1 MSFFKLPQG
10 EFTRTLGQLSRVFR
24 HIGLFSLAINVL
36 LLAPSMYM
44 LQTYDRVLT
53 SRNEGTLVMLTVLLA
68 GLLALEAALEY
79 LRSLV
84 MSRAGAAV
92 DLEMGPKLFNAA
104 FAQRLSG
111 QGHLGQTLADL
122 GHVRS
127 FLTGKGLMALF
138 DAPWLPIYLMVTF
151 LLNPVLGWFGV
162 LSAILLLALAWYNEQ
177 ATGRLQA
184 DAGRMGN
191 AATHMADAS
200 ARNAEVVDALGMLG
214 ALRQRWLVRQHH
226 YLATLG
232 EVNERAARIGAVV
245 KFARTFLQSCI
256 LGLGAYL
263 VLQDQMSPGGM
274 IAASILLG
282 RALAP
287 VDMVIAHWRQLIT
300 AREALKRLNEL
311 MQQPVVYPPEVKLPR
326 PEGFVQVEN
335 LIVAAPGGGDNGG
348 LGKGANSGAG
358 GGVNSGPSYKR
369 EPILKGLGFEVP
381 AGQSVAIVGPSGSG
395 KSTLARAL
403 MGVWKP
409 LSGSVRL
416 DGVDLSSAYRDEIGP
431 YLGYLPQD
439 IELFAGT
446 LAENIAR
453 FGVIDSEAVVLAAQ
467 RAGVHD
473 LILRMP
479 KGYDT
484 RIQDGSPGSVT
495 LSGGQRQR
503 IALARALYGDPV
515 LLVLDEPNAS
525 LDEAGDLALMH
536 ALNDLK
542 ARGRTVFVVT
552 HRMNLLSQVDTILV
566 LNDGRIQV
574 MGASAD
580 ILQANQQR
588 VNQQQAS
595 PQPRAVH
602 QQGER
607 HKEIE
612 GQGA

>member
-1 MSFFKLPQG
+1 MSLFNLPQG
-10 EFTRTLGQLSRVFR
+10 EFTRALGGLRRVYT
-24 HIGLFSLAINVL
+24 HVGAFSLVINLL
-36 LLAPSMYM
+36 LLAPSLYM
-44 LQTYDRVLT
+44 LQTYDRVLS
-53 SRNEGTLVMLTVLLA
+53 SRNEGTLVMLTLLLA
-68 GLLALEAALEY
+68 GLLALEAVLEY

-84 MSRAGAAV
+84 MSRASAAI
-92 DLEMGPKLFNAA
+92 DIDMGPKLFNAA

-111 QGHLGQTLADL
+111 QGNLGQTLADL

-127 FLTGKGLMALF
+127 FMIGKGLMALF

-151 LLNPVLGWFGV
+151 LLNPLLGWFGV
-162 LSAILLLALAWYNEQ
+162 ASALVLLALAWYNEQ
-177 ATGRLQA
+177 ATGSLQA

-214 ALRQRWLVRQHH
+214 ALRGRWLMRQHH

-232 EVNERAARIGAVV
+232 DVNERAARIGAVV
-245 KFARTFLQSCI
+245 KFSRTFLQSAI
-256 LGLGAYL
+256 LGLGAWL
-263 VLQDQMSPGGM
+263 VLQDQMTPGGM

-287 VDMVIAHWRQLIT
+287 VDMAIAHWRQLIT
-300 AREALKRLNEL
+300 AREALRRLNEL
-311 MQQPVVYPPEVKLPR
+311 MQHPVVYPPEVKLPR
-326 PEGFVQVEN
+326 PQGLVQVEN
-335 LIVAAPGGGDNGG
+335 LMVAAPGAATA
-348 LGKGANSGAG
+348 K
-358 GGVNSGPSYKR
+358 K

-416 DGVDLSSAYRDEIGP
+416 DGADLGSAYRDEIGP

-467 RAGVHD
+467 RAGVHE

-479 KGYDT
+479 KGYET

-495 LSGGQRQR
+495 LSAGQRQR

-515 LLVLDEPNAS
+515 LVVLDEPNAS

-536 ALNDLK
+536 AMRDLK
-542 ARGRTVFVVT
+542 ARGKTVFVVT
-552 HRMNLLSQVDTILV
+552 HRMNLLTQVDAIMV

-574 MGASAD
+574 MGPSAD
-580 ILQANQQR
+580 ILKANQQ
-588 VNQQQAS
+588 QQS
-595 PQPRAVH
+595 PQQRAGH
-602 QQGER
+602 QPSATPKG
-607 HKEIE
+607 IE
-612 GQGA
+612 GEGA

>member
-1 MSFFKLPQG
+1 MSLFHIPQG
-10 EFTRTLGQLSRVFR
+10 EFTRALGQLRRVFT
-24 HIGLFSLAINVL
+24 HIGLFSLVINLL
-36 LLAPSMYM
+36 LLAPSLYM

-53 SRNEGTLVMLTVLLA
+53 SRNEGTLVMLTLLLA

-84 MSRAGAAV
+84 MSRASAAV
-92 DLEMGPKLFNAA
+92 DVQMGPQLFNAA

-111 QGHLGQTLADL
+111 QGSLSQTLNDL
-122 GHVRS
+122 GHVRG
-127 FLTGKGLMALF
+127 FVTGRGLMALF
-138 DAPWLPIYLMVTF
+138 DAPWLPVFLLVTF
-151 LLNPVLGWFGV
+151 LIHPVLGWFGV
-162 LSAILLLALAWYNEQ
+162 VSAAFLLGLAWYNEH
-177 ATGRLQA
+177 ATGTLQA
-184 DAGRMGN
+184 EAGRMGN

-214 ALRQRWLVRQHH
+214 ALRERWLVRQHH

-232 EVNERAARIGAVV
+232 DVNQRAARIGAAV
-245 KFARTFLQSCI
+245 KFSRSFLQSGI

-263 VLQDQMSPGGM
+263 VLKDQVTPGGM
-274 IAASILLG
+274 IAASILLS

-287 VDMVIAHWRQLIT
+287 VDMVIAHWRQLVT
-300 AREALKRLNEL
+300 AREALQRLNGL
-311 MQQPVVYPPEVKLPR
+311 MAQPVVYPPDIKLPR
-326 PEGFVQVEN
+326 PQGFVQVEN
-335 LIVAAPGGGDNGG
+335 LVVAAPA
-348 LGKGANSGAG
+348 GANGDTP
-358 GGVNSGPSYKR
+358 NKR
-369 EPILKGLGFEVP
+369 EPILKGLGFEVA
-381 AGQSVAIVGPSGSG
+381 AGQQVAIVGPSGSG

-409 LSGSVRL
+409 LAGSVRL
-416 DGVDLSSAYRDEIGP
+416 DGADLGSAYRDDIGP

-453 FGVIDSEAVVLAAQ
+453 FGVIDSDAVVQAAQ
-467 RAGVHD
+467 RAGVHE

-479 KGYDT
+479 KGYET

-515 LLVLDEPNAS
+515 LVVLDEPNAS
-525 LDEAGDLALMH
+525 LDEAGDQALMQ
-536 ALNDLK
+536 ALRDLK

-552 HRMNLLSQVDTILV
+552 HRMNLLTQVDTIMV

-574 MGASAD
+574 MGASED
-580 ILQANQQR
+580 ILKANQQR
-588 VNQQQAS
+588 VG
-595 PQPRAVH
+595 QPPHTAGSH
-602 QQGER
+602 GER
-607 HKEIE
+607 PKGID
-612 GQGA
+612 GQPAGESP

>member
-1 MSFFKLPQG
+1 MTLFHLPQG
-10 EFTRTLGQLSRVFR
+10 EFTRALGGLRRVFT
-24 HIGLFSLAINVL
+24 HIGLVSLVINLL
-36 LLAPSMYM
+36 LLAPSLYM

-53 SRNEGTLVMLTVLLA
+53 SRNEGTLVMLTLMLA
-68 GLLALEAALEY
+68 GLLALEAALEH

-84 MSRAGAAV
+84 MSRASAAV

-111 QGHLGQTLADL
+111 QGSPSQTLADL
-122 GHVRS
+122 GHVRG
-127 FLTGKGLMALF
+127 FMTGKGLMALF
-138 DAPWLPIYLMVTF
+138 DAPWLPIYLLVTF
-151 LLNPVLGWFGV
+151 LIHPVLGWFGLV
-162 LSAILLLALAWYNEQ
+162 AALILLSLAWYNEQ
-177 ATGRLQA
+177 ATGSLQA
-184 DAGRMGN
+184 NAGRMGN

-214 ALRQRWLVRQHH
+214 ALRERWLVRQHD

-232 EVNERAARIGAVV
+232 DVNERAARIGAVV
-245 KFARTFLQSCI
+245 KFSRTFLQSAI
-256 LGLGAYL
+256 LGLGAWL
-263 VLQDQMSPGGM
+263 VLKDQMTPGGM

-287 VDMVIAHWRQLIT
+287 VDMAIAHWRQLIT

-326 PEGFVQVEN
+326 PKGFVQVEN
-335 LIVAAPGGGDNGG
+335 LVVAAPGAATN
-348 LGKGANSGAG
+348 KKA
-358 GGVNSGPSYKR
+358 
-369 EPILKGLGFEVP
+369 PILKGLGFEVP

-416 DGVDLSSAYRDEIGP
+416 DGSDLSSAYRDEIGP

-453 FGVIDSEAVVLAAQ
+453 FGVIDSDAVVLAAQ
-467 RAGVHD
+467 RAGVHE

-479 KGYDT
+479 KGYET

-515 LLVLDEPNAS
+515 LVVLDEPNAS
-525 LDEAGDLALMH
+525 LDEAGDVALSH
-536 ALNDLK
+536 ALLDLK

-552 HRMNLLSQVDTILV
+552 HRMNLLAQVNVIMV

-580 ILQANQQR
+580 ILKANQQH
-588 VNQQQAS
+588 QQSQLQPQQPPQPPRAGHQPSAS
-595 PQPRAVH
+595 PK
-602 QQGER
+602 G
-607 HKEIE
+607 IE
-612 GQGA
+612 GEGA

>member
-1 MSFFKLPQG
+1 MTLFNLPQG
-10 EFTRTLGQLSRVFR
+10 EFTRALGGLRRVFT
-24 HIGLFSLAINVL
+24 HVGLFSLVINLL
-36 LLAPSMYM
+36 LLAPSLYM

-53 SRNEGTLVMLTVLLA
+53 SRNEGTLVMLTLLLA
-68 GLLALEAALEY
+68 GLLALEATLEY

-84 MSRAGAAV
+84 MSRASAAV
-92 DLEMGPKLFNAA
+92 DLNMGPKLFNAA

-111 QGHLGQTLADL
+111 QGSVSQTLADL
-122 GHVRS
+122 GHVRGFVTS
-127 FLTGKGLMALF
+127 KGLLALF
-138 DAPWLPIYLMVTF
+138 DAPWLPGYLVVTF
-151 LLNPVLGWFGV
+151 LINPVLGWFGV
-162 LSAILLLALAWYNEQ
+162 ASAILLLALAWYNEH
-177 ATGRLQA
+177 ATGSLQA

-214 ALRQRWLVRQHH
+214 ALRERWLVRQHQ
-226 YLATLG
+226 YLAKLG
-232 EVNERAARIGAVV
+232 DVNERAARIGAVV
-245 KFARTFLQSCI
+245 KFTRTFLQSVI
-256 LGLGAYL
+256 LGLGAWL
-263 VLQDQMSPGGM
+263 VLKDEMTPGGM

-287 VDMVIAHWRQLIT
+287 VDMAIAHWRQLIT

-326 PEGFVQVEN
+326 PKGQVQVEN
-335 LIVAAPGGGDNGG
+335 LVVAAPSGVSHG
-348 LGKGANSGAG
+348 L
-358 GGVNSGPSYKR
+358 NSGPSHKR

-416 DGVDLSSAYRDEIGP
+416 DGADLGIAYRDEIGP

-453 FGVIDSEAVVLAAQ
+453 FGVIDSDAVVLAAQ
-467 RAGVHD
+467 RAGVHE
-473 LILRMP
+473 LILRLP
-479 KGYDT
+479 KGYET

-503 IALARALYGDPV
+503 IALARALYGDPILV
-515 LLVLDEPNAS
+515 VLDEPNAS

-536 ALNDLK
+536 AMRDLK

-552 HRMNLLSQVDTILV
+552 HRMNLLAQVDTIMV
-566 LNDGRIQV
+566 INDGRIQV
-574 MGASAD
+574 MGPSAD
-580 ILQANQQR
+580 ILKANQQR
-588 VNQQQAS
+588 AEHQRAEEAKGIE
-595 PQPRAVH
+595 QPAT
-602 QQGER
+602 
-607 HKEIE
+607 
-612 GQGA
+612 GAGA

>member
-1 MSFFKLPQG
+1 MTLLHIPQG
-10 EFTRTLGQLSRVFR
+10 EFTRALGGLRRVFA
-24 HIGLFSLAINVL
+24 HVGLFSLVINLL
-36 LLAPSMYM
+36 LLAPSLYM
-44 LQTYDRVLT
+44 LQTYDRVLM
-53 SRNEGTLVMLTVLLA
+53 SRNEGTLVMLTLLLA

-84 MSRAGAAV
+84 MSRASAAI
-92 DLEMGPKLFNAA
+92 DIEMGPQLFNAA

-111 QGHLGQTLADL
+111 QGSVSQTLNDL
-122 GHVRS
+122 GHVRG
-127 FLTGKGLMALF
+127 FVTGKGLMALF
-138 DAPWLPIYLMVTF
+138 DAPWLPIYLAVTF
-151 LLNPVLGWFGV
+151 LIHPVLGWFGV
-162 LSAILLLALAWYNEQ
+162 VAAVLLLALAWTNEQ
-177 ATGRLQA
+177 ATGSLQA

-214 ALRQRWLVRQHH
+214 ALRERWLVRQYQ

-232 EVNERAARIGAVV
+232 DANERAARIGAVV
-245 KFARTFLQSCI
+245 KLSRTFLQSAI
-256 LGLGAYL
+256 LGLGAWL
-263 VLQDQMSPGGM
+263 VLKDQMTPGGM

-287 VDMVIAHWRQLIT
+287 VDIAIAHWRQLIT

-326 PEGFVQVEN
+326 PKGFVQVDN
-335 LIVAAPGGGDNGG
+335 LVVAAPAKKE
-348 LGKGANSGAG
+348 L
-358 GGVNSGPSYKR
+358 
-369 EPILKGLGFEVP
+369 ILKGLGFEVP

-416 DGVDLSSAYRDEIGP
+416 DGADLGTAYRDEIGP
-431 YLGYLPQD
+431 HLGYLPQD

-453 FGVIDSEAVVLAAQ
+453 FGIIDSDAVVLAAQ
-467 RAGVHD
+467 RAGVHE
-473 LILRMP
+473 LILRLP
-479 KGYDT
+479 KGYET

-515 LLVLDEPNAS
+515 LVVLDEPNAS
-525 LDEAGDLALMH
+525 LDDAGDLALMH
-536 ALNDLK
+536 AMSDLK
-542 ARGRTVFVVT
+542 ARGKTVFVVT
-552 HRMNLLSQVDTILV
+552 HRMNLLTQVDTIMV

-580 ILQANQQR
+580 ILKANQQQS
-588 VNQQQAS
+588 QQQRAGHQPSVS
-595 PQPRAVH
+595 PK
-602 QQGER
+602 G
-607 HKEIE
+607 IE
-612 GQGA
+612 GEGA

>member
-1 MSFFKLPQG
+1 MTLFHLPQG
-10 EFTRTLGQLSRVFR
+10 EFTRALGGLRRVFT
-24 HIGLFSLAINVL
+24 HVGLFSLVINLL
-36 LLAPSMYM
+36 LLAPSLYM

-53 SRNEGTLVMLTVLLA
+53 SRNEGTLVMLTLLLA
-68 GLLALEAALEY
+68 GLLALEATLEY

-84 MSRAGAAV
+84 MSRASAAV
-92 DLEMGPKLFNAA
+92 DLQMGPQLFNAA

-111 QGHLGQTLADL
+111 QGSVSQTLNDL

-127 FLTGKGLMALF
+127 FMTGKGLMALF
-138 DAPWLPIYLMVTF
+138 DAPWLPIYLAVTF
-151 LLNPVLGWFGV
+151 LIHPVLGWFGLV
-162 LSAILLLALAWYNEQ
+162 AALILLALAWYNEQ
-177 ATGRLQA
+177 ATGSMQA
-184 DAGRMGN
+184 DVGRMGN

-214 ALRQRWLVRQHH
+214 ALRERWLVRQHG

-232 EVNERAARIGAVV
+232 DVNERAARIGAVV
-245 KFARTFLQSCI
+245 KFTRTFLQSVI
-256 LGLGAYL
+256 LGLGAWL
-263 VLQDQMSPGGM
+263 VLKDQMTPGGM

-287 VDMVIAHWRQLIT
+287 VDMAIAHWRQLIT

-326 PEGFVQVEN
+326 PKGFVQVEN
-335 LIVAAPGGGDNGG
+335 LVVAAPGAATTQN
-348 LGKGANSGAG
+348 
-358 GGVNSGPSYKR
+358 
-369 EPILKGLGFEVP
+369 PILKGLGFELP

-416 DGVDLSSAYRDEIGP
+416 DGADLGSAYRDEIGP

-453 FGVIDSEAVVLAAQ
+453 FGVIDSDAVVLAAR
-467 RAGVHD
+467 RAGVHE

-479 KGYDT
+479 KGYET

-515 LLVLDEPNAS
+515 LVVLDEPNAS

-536 ALNDLK
+536 AMRDLK
-542 ARGRTVFVVT
+542 ARGKTVFVVT
-552 HRMNLLSQVDTILV
+552 HRMNLLTQVDTIMV

-580 ILQANQQR
+580 ILKANQQQS
-588 VNQQQAS
+588 QQQRAGH
-595 PQPRAVH
+595 QPSAAPK
-602 QQGER
+602 G
-607 HKEIE
+607 IE
-612 GQGA
+612 GEGA

>member
-1 MSFFKLPQG
+1 MTLFQLPQG
-10 EFTRTLGQLSRVFR
+10 EFTRALGGLGRVFK
-24 HIGLFSLAINVL
+24 HVGLVSLVINLL
-36 LLAPSMYM
+36 LLAPSLYM

-53 SRNEGTLVMLTVLLA
+53 SRNEATLVMLTLLLA
-68 GLLALEAALEY
+68 GLLALEAALEH

-84 MSRAGAAV
+84 MSRASAAI
-92 DLEMGPKLFNAA
+92 DLEMGPQLFNAA

-111 QGHLGQTLADL
+111 QGSPSQTLADL

-127 FLTGKGLMALF
+127 FMTGKGLMALF
-138 DAPWLPIYLMVTF
+138 DAPWLPIYLAVTF
-151 LLNPVLGWFGV
+151 LIHPVLGWFG
-162 LSAILLLALAWYNEQ
+162 LFAALILLALAWTNEQ
-177 ATGRLQA
+177 ATGSLQA
-184 DAGRMGN
+184 QAGRMGN
-191 AATHMADAS
+191 AATHMADTS

-214 ALRQRWLVRQHH
+214 ALRERWLVRQHD
-226 YLATLG
+226 YLAMLG
-232 EVNERAARIGAVV
+232 DVNERAARIGAVV
-245 KFARTFLQSCI
+245 KFSRTFLQSAI
-256 LGLGAYL
+256 LGLGAWL
-263 VLQDQMSPGGM
+263 VLKDQMTPGGM

-287 VDMVIAHWRQLIT
+287 VDMAIAHWRQLIT

-326 PEGFVQVEN
+326 PKGRVQVEN
-335 LIVAAPGGGDNGG
+335 LVVAAPSTATN
-348 LGKGANSGAG
+348 K
-358 GGVNSGPSYKR
+358 K

-416 DGVDLSSAYRDEIGP
+416 DGADLGSAYRDEIGP
-431 YLGYLPQD
+431 HLGYLPQD

-453 FGVIDSEAVVLAAQ
+453 FGVIDSDAVVLAAQ
-467 RAGVHD
+467 RAGVHE
-473 LILRMP
+473 LILRLP
-479 KGYDT
+479 KGYET

-525 LDEAGDLALMH
+525 LDDAGDLALMQ
-536 ALNDLK
+536 ALRDLK
-542 ARGRTVFVVT
+542 ARGKTVFVVT
-552 HRMNLLSQVDTILV
+552 HRMNLLAQVDTIMV

-574 MGASAD
+574 MGPSAE
-580 ILQANQQR
+580 ILKANQQH
-588 VNQQQAS
+588 QQQQRAEH
-595 PQPRAVH
+595 PRTEAAKGIDVQPS
-602 QQGER
+602 
-607 HKEIE
+607 
-612 GQGA
+612 GAGA

>member
-1 MSFFKLPQG
+1 MNLFHLPKG
-10 EFTRTLGQLSRVFR
+10 EFTRALGGLRRVFA
-24 HIGLFSLAINVL
+24 HVGLFSLVINLL
-36 LLAPSMYM
+36 LLAPSLYM

-53 SRNEGTLVMLTVLLA
+53 SRNEGTLVMLTLLLA

-84 MSRAGAAV
+84 MSRASAAV
-92 DLEMGPKLFNAA
+92 DLQMGPQLFNAA

-111 QGHLGQTLADL
+111 QGSVSQSLNDL
-122 GHVRS
+122 GHVRG
-127 FLTGKGLMALF
+127 FVTGKGLMALF
-138 DAPWLPIYLMVTF
+138 DAPWLPIYLAVTF
-151 LLNPVLGWFGV
+151 LIHPVLGWFGV
-162 LSAILLLALAWYNEQ
+162 VSATLLLALAWVNER
-177 ATGRLQA
+177 ATGSLQA

-191 AATHMADAS
+191 AATHMADTS

-214 ALRQRWLVRQHH
+214 ALRERWLVRQHH

-232 EVNERAARIGAVV
+232 DVNERAARIGAVV
-245 KFARTFLQSCI
+245 KFARTLLQSVI
-256 LGLGAYL
+256 LGLGAWL
-263 VLQDQMSPGGM
+263 VLKDQMTPGGM

-287 VDMVIAHWRQLIT
+287 VDMAIAHWRQLIT

-326 PEGFVQVEN
+326 PTGRVQVES
-335 LIVAAPGGGDNGG
+335 LVVAAPAKKD
-348 LGKGANSGAG
+348 
-358 GGVNSGPSYKR
+358 
-369 EPILKGLGFEVP
+369 PILKGLGFEVQP
-381 AGQSVAIVGPSGSG
+381 GEQVAIVGPSGSG

-416 DGVDLSSAYRDEIGP
+416 DGADLGSAYRDEIGP

-453 FGVIDSEAVVLAAQ
+453 FGVVDSDAVVLAAQ
-467 RAGVHD
+467 RAGVHE
-473 LILRMP
+473 LILRLP
-479 KGYDT
+479 KGYET
-484 RIQDGSPGSVT
+484 RIQNGFPGSVT

-515 LLVLDEPNAS
+515 LVVLDEPNAS
-525 LDEAGDLALMH
+525 LDDAGDLALMH
-536 ALNDLK
+536 AMSDLK
-542 ARGRTVFVVT
+542 ARGKTVFVVT
-552 HRMNLLSQVDTILV
+552 HRMNLLTQVDTIMV

-580 ILQANQQR
+580 ILKANQQR
-588 VNQQQAS
+588 AEHQRTEAAKGIE
-595 PQPRAVH
+595 QPTT
-602 QQGER
+602 
-607 HKEIE
+607 
-612 GQGA
+612 GAGV

>member
-1 MSFFKLPQG
+1 MTLFHLPQG
-10 EFTRTLGQLSRVFR
+10 EFTRALGGLRRVFT
-24 HIGLFSLAINVL
+24 HVGFFSLVINLL
-36 LLAPSMYM
+36 LLAPSLYM

-53 SRNEGTLVMLTVLLA
+53 SRNEGTLVMLTLMLA

-84 MSRAGAAV
+84 MSRASAAV
-92 DLEMGPKLFNAA
+92 DLQMGPQLFNAA

-111 QGHLGQTLADL
+111 QGSVSQTLADL
-122 GHVRS
+122 GHVRG
-127 FLTGKGLMALF
+127 FVTGKGLMALF
-138 DAPWLPIYLMVTF
+138 DAPWLPIYLAVTF
-151 LLNPVLGWFGV
+151 LIHPVLGWFGV

-177 ATGRLQA
+177 ATGSLQA
-184 DAGRMGN
+184 EAGRMGN

-200 ARNAEVVDALGMLG
+200 ARNAEVVDALGMLS
-214 ALRQRWLVRQHH
+214 ALRERWLVRQHH

-232 EVNERAARIGAVV
+232 DVNERAARIGAVV

-256 LGLGAYL
+256 LGLGAWL
-263 VLQDQMSPGGM
+263 VLKDQMTPGGM

-287 VDMVIAHWRQLIT
+287 VDMAIAHWRQLIT

-311 MQQPVVYPPEVKLPR
+311 MQQPVVYPPDVKLPR
-326 PEGFVQVEN
+326 PKGFVQVEQ
-335 LIVAAPGGGDNGG
+335 LVVAAPAKKD
-348 LGKGANSGAG
+348 
-358 GGVNSGPSYKR
+358 
-369 EPILKGLGFEVP
+369 PILKGLGFEVP

-409 LSGSVRL
+409 LSGTVRL
-416 DGVDLSSAYRDEIGP
+416 DGADLGSAYRDAIGP

-439 IELFAGT
+439 IELFAGS

-453 FGVIDSEAVVLAAQ
+453 FGVIDSDAVVLAAQ
-467 RAGVHD
+467 RAGVHE
-473 LILRMP
+473 LILRLP
-479 KGYDT
+479 KGYET

-515 LLVLDEPNAS
+515 LVVLDEPNAS

-552 HRMNLLSQVDTILV
+552 HRMNLLSQVDTIMV

-580 ILQANQQR
+580 ILKANQQR
-588 VNQQQAS
+588 AQAPQQRAEHRAAEVPKGIDGQQA
-595 PQPRAVH
+595 
-602 QQGER
+602 
-607 HKEIE
+607 
-612 GQGA
+612 GAGA

>member
-1 MSFFKLPQG
+1 MTLIHLPQG
-10 EFTRTLGQLSRVFR
+10 EFTRALGGLRRVFA
-24 HIGLFSLAINVL
+24 HVGLFSLVINLL
-36 LLAPSMYM
+36 LLAPSLYM
-44 LQTYDRVLT
+44 LQTYDRVLM
-53 SRNEGTLVMLTVLLA
+53 SRNEGTLVMLTLLLA

-84 MSRAGAAV
+84 MSRASAAV
-92 DLEMGPKLFNAA
+92 DLEMDPKVFNAA

-111 QGHLGQTLADL
+111 QGSVSQALTDL
-122 GHVRS
+122 GHVRG
-127 FLTGKGLMALF
+127 FVTGKGLMALF
-138 DAPWLPIYLMVTF
+138 DVPWLPIYLAVTF
-151 LLNPVLGWFGV
+151 LIHPVLGWFGLV
-162 LSAILLLALAWYNEQ
+162 AALILLALAWYNEH
-177 ATGRLQA
+177 ATGSLQA

-214 ALRQRWLVRQHH
+214 ALRERWLVRQHQ

-232 EVNERAARIGAVV
+232 DVNERAARIGAVV
-245 KFARTFLQSCI
+245 KFTRTFLQSAI

-263 VLQDQMSPGGM
+263 VLKDQMTPGGM

-287 VDMVIAHWRQLIT
+287 VDMAIAHWRQLIT

-311 MQQPVVYPPEVKLPR
+311 MEQPVVYPPEVKLPR
-326 PEGFVQVEN
+326 PKGQVQVEN
-335 LIVAAPGGGDNGG
+335 LVVAAPGATTN
-348 LGKGANSGAG
+348 K
-358 GGVNSGPSYKR
+358 K
-369 EPILKGLGFEVP
+369 EPILKGLGFEVQP
-381 AGQSVAIVGPSGSG
+381 GEQVAIVGPSGSG

-416 DGVDLSSAYRDEIGP
+416 DGADLGSAYRDEIGP

-453 FGVIDSEAVVLAAQ
+453 FGVIDSDAVVLAAQ
-467 RAGVHD
+467 RAGVHE

-479 KGYDT
+479 KGYET

-515 LLVLDEPNAS
+515 LVVLDEPNAS

-536 ALNDLK
+536 ALRDLK

-552 HRMNLLSQVDTILV
+552 HRLNLLSQVDTIMV

-580 ILQANQQR
+580 ILKANQQQT
-588 VNQQQAS
+588 QQQRAEHQASAS
-595 PQPRAVH
+595 PK
-602 QQGER
+602 G
-607 HKEIE
+607 IE
-612 GQGA
+612 GEGA

>member
-1 MSFFKLPQG
+1 MSLFNLPQG
-10 EFTRTLGQLSRVFR
+10 EFTRALGGLRRVYT
-24 HIGLFSLAINVL
+24 HVGAFSLVINLL
-36 LLAPSMYM
+36 LLAPSLYM
-44 LQTYDRVLT
+44 LQTYDRVLS
-53 SRNEGTLVMLTVLLA
+53 SRNEGTLVMLTLLLA
-68 GLLALEAALEY
+68 GLLALEAVLEY

-84 MSRAGAAV
+84 MSRASAAI
-92 DLEMGPKLFNAA
+92 DIDMGPKLFNAA

-111 QGHLGQTLADL
+111 QGNLGQTLADL

-127 FLTGKGLMALF
+127 FMIGKGLMALF

-151 LLNPVLGWFGV
+151 LLNPLLGWFGV
-162 LSAILLLALAWYNEQ
+162 ASALVLLALAWYNEQ
-177 ATGRLQA
+177 ATGSLQA

-214 ALRQRWLVRQHH
+214 ALRGRWLMRQHH

-232 EVNERAARIGAVV
+232 DVNERAARIGAVV
-245 KFARTFLQSCI
+245 KFSRTFLQSAI
-256 LGLGAYL
+256 LGLGAWL
-263 VLQDQMSPGGM
+263 VLQDQMTPGGM

-287 VDMVIAHWRQLIT
+287 VDMAIAHWRQLIT

-311 MQQPVVYPPEVKLPR
+311 MQHPVVYPPEVKLPR
-326 PEGFVQVEN
+326 PQGLVQVEN
-335 LIVAAPGGGDNGG
+335 LVVAAPSAATA
-348 LGKGANSGAG
+348 K
-358 GGVNSGPSYKR
+358 K

-416 DGVDLSSAYRDEIGP
+416 DGADLGSAYRDEIGP

-467 RAGVHD
+467 RAGVHE

-479 KGYDT
+479 KGYET

-495 LSGGQRQR
+495 LSAGQRQR

-515 LLVLDEPNAS
+515 LVVLDEPNAS

-536 ALNDLK
+536 AMRDLK

-552 HRMNLLSQVDTILV
+552 HRMNLLTQVDAIMV
-566 LNDGRIQV
+566 LHEGRIQV
-574 MGASAD
+574 MGPSAD
-580 ILQANQQR
+580 ILKANQQ
-588 VNQQQAS
+588 QQQSQQRAGHQPSAS
-595 PQPRAVH
+595 PK
-602 QQGER
+602 G
-607 HKEIE
+607 IE
-612 GQGA
+612 GEGA